1 VRWFYG
7 RYEFP
12 PLFPPIARELV
23 CDHMAVGHARAFR
36 QTNKQ
41 TRLRTGS
48 TSARACMWLAHVART
63 RKTSCIERAMDISVK
78 S

>member
-36 QTNKQ
+36 QTNK
-41 TRLRTGS
+41 RASALGALRHV
-48 TSARACMWLAHVART
+48 RACGLHTWHAHAKRHA
-63 RKTSCIERAMDISVK
+63 SSERWTYR
-78 S
+78 